1 MLRKIIPFLVFSLIV
16 CSAAFAS
23 NGYEEALRE
32 ALGAYKKGDYKR
44 AVLDLKKYVKTNPRA
59 EAYYLLGYA
68 HYKLGRH
75 AEARRY
81 FNEAYLI
88 DPELKPE
95 NIFKE
100 ETGGK

>member
-1 MLRKIIPFLVFSLIV
+1 MLKRFITAAGLVLFMLLHVVSAFSAD
-16 CSAAFAS
+16 S
-23 NGYEEALRE
+23 Y
-32 ALGAYKKGDYKR
+32 ALGLAAYKKGDYKR
-44 AVLDLKKYVKTNPRA
+44 AVVELKTYVKTTPSA

-68 HYKLGRH
+68 YYKLGRH

-95 NIFKE
+95 TII
-100 ETGGK
+100 GGK